1 MKKRPILLMP
11 DSMRDELKGLVGP
24 IITDDELQEHVKDRL
39 IAVVGDVASIHVIR
53 AGYSPKLV
61 IVDFKTRRKE
71 EPDLT
76 SEIKLI
82 GKERIKVVNPPAQ
95 ITPALW
101 DAVEKAYEMKGPVR
115 IEVDGEEDL
124 ASLVCIVTAPEGSLV
139 IYGVPGKGMTVVTVN
154 EHTKGMAQ
162 KALDC
167 MKKA

>member
-11 DSMRDELKGLVGP
+11 DSMRDELKGLLGP
-24 IITDDELQEHVKDRL
+24 IITDDELREHVKDRL
-39 IAVVGDVASIHVIR
+39 IAVVGDVASTHVVR
-53 AGYSPKLV
+53 AGYRPKLV
-61 IVDFKTRRKE
+61 IIDFKTRRNE
-71 EPDLT
+71 ELGLA

-101 DAVEKAYEMKGPVR
+101 DAVEKAYKMKGPVR

-124 ASLVCIVTAPEGSLV
+124 AALVCIVTAPEGSLV

-154 EHTKGMAQ
+154 EHTKGRVQ
-162 KALDC
+162 KALDS
-167 MKKA
+167 MKRA

>member
-1 MKKRPILLMP
+1 MRKRPILLMP
-11 DSMRDELKGLVGP
+11 DSMRNELKELLGP

-39 IAVVGDVASIHVIR
+39 IAVVGDVASAHVIQ
-53 AGYSPKLV
+53 AGYRPKIV
-61 IVDFKTRRKE
+61 IVDFKTRRKKE
-71 EPDLT
+71 LDLP
-76 SEIKLI
+76 SEIRLI

-101 DAVEKAYEMKGPVR
+101 DAVEKAYGMKGPVR

-124 ASLVCIVTAPEGSLV
+124 ASLVCIVKGPEGSLV

-162 KALDC
+162 KALDS
-167 MKKA
+167 MKKT